1 MSEMRAAESKP
12 YHISGSSLGL
22 DARRGV
28 WSLARYPWVVTLVL
42 CGVVDV
48 AGIRGVDLA
57 AQDYRVW
64 EFRAH
69 GFTLWDVSWYGG
81 HAALGYS
88 VLFPAFGALVGAMPA
103 TSIAAICASWLFGT
117 LVGPPR
123 SWATTVARLWFAVL
137 VVGSVVVGQGPFA
150 CALAFGLGSVL
161 AVRRRRPWFAVLAAL
176 VTSLFSPLG
185 AMFLLLVAAAWA
197 PNVGWRRA
205 LPLFA
210 ATVGIGVS
218 AASGD
223 GGFFP
228 FPITTLLG
236 QLAIVVIGLLVSP
249 RSNPAVRRGLV
260 IFGVTCVALF
270 FWPNPVGGNMARLA
284 VVLIGPIAAHQ
295 LLRAHRA
302 RTLLLLTVPLLGFQL
317 LPVMN
322 SVANAAVDPSAHAS
336 YYQGMLG
343 FLSAQNDVAQ
353 RIEIPLT
360 RNHWEATYVA
370 EKAPLA
376 RGWYRQVDIERN
388 GALYKP
394 LTATMYLQWL
404 HSNAVDYVALPDVPL
419 DYGGEA
425 EAALL
430 VHPPSYL
437 HEVYVDPHWRIWR
450 VNDPSPIATGAG
462 RITAV
467 GGDSFTLIARRAG
480 PTLVRLRWSPY
491 WQIDSGHACVSP
503 APDGW
508 TNVTVAA
515 PGSIQVTARLSL
527 DSDHRCARP
536 HSPAMP
542 AAPPRVGRVL
552 PTSRSAD

>member
-1 MSEMRAAESKP
+1 VSEMSAAGSKP
-12 YHISGSSLGL
+12 YHISGPSLGL

-28 WSLARYPWVVTLVL
+28 WFLARYPWVVTLVL

-103 TSIAAICASWLFGT
+103 TSIAAICSSWLFGK

-123 SWATTVARLWFAVL
+123 SWATALARLWFAVF
-137 VVGSVVVGQGPFA
+137 VVGNVVVGQGPFA

-176 VTSLFSPLG
+176 ATSMFSPLG
-185 AMFLLLVAAAWA
+185 AMFLLLVAVAWA
-197 PNVGWRRA
+197 PSIGWRRA
-205 LPLFA
+205 MPLFA

-218 AASGD
+218 AAAGD

-249 RSNPAVRRGLV
+249 RSHPAVRRGLV
-260 IFGVTCVALF
+260 IFGVACVVLF
-270 FWPNPVGGNMARLA
+270 VWPNPVGGNMARLA
-284 VVLIGPIAAHQ
+284 GVLIGPIAAHQ

-353 RIEIPLT
+353 RLEIPLT

-370 EKAPLA
+370 EKVPLA

-388 GALYKP
+388 GLLYKP
-394 LTATMYLQWL
+394 LTATAYSQWL
-404 HSNAVDYVALPDVPL
+404 HNNAVEYVALPDVPL
-419 DYGGEA
+419 DHGGEA

-430 VHPPSYL
+430 AHPPSYL
-437 HEVYVDPHWRIWR
+437 REVYVDPHWRIWR

-462 RITAV
+462 SITAV
-467 GGDSFTLIARRAG
+467 GGDSFTLIAPRAG

-491 WQIDSGHACVSP
+491 WQIDSGHACLSP

-508 TNVTVAA
+508 TNVTVTA

-527 DSDHRCARP
+527 DSDHRCARTR
-536 HSPAMP
+536 SPATP
-542 AAPPRVGRVL
+542 API
-552 PTSRSAD
+552 